1 MHAFNLVIKGTPL
14 YLYIDFALTKTDL
27 YSHAKIT
34 EIVSVTNVTKVLS
47 RRGNKCCVS

>member
-14 YLYIDFALTKTDL
+14 YLYRLCFNKTDL

-34 EIVSVTNVTKVLS
+34 EIVSVTKVTKVLS
-47 RRGNKCCVS
+47 RRGNECCVS